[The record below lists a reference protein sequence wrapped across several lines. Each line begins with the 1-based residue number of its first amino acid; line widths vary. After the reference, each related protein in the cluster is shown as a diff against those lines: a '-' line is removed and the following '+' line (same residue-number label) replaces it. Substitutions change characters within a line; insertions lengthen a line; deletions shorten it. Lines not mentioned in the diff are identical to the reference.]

1 VVGVI
6 NACLPFFPAVLRRVR
21 DTTPYT
27 AFSQLFKTNPT
38 QLSKGTSSAMS
49 SHNRKDAFQEL
60 DDDSTALTGIH
71 ITQDIHMQSFEST
84 QQQTMGPLGT
94 YGQAEVRSSR

>member
-1 VVGVI
+1 
-6 NACLPFFPAVLRRVR
+6 
-21 DTTPYT
+21 
-27 AFSQLFKTNPT
+27 
-38 QLSKGTSSAMS
+38 MS